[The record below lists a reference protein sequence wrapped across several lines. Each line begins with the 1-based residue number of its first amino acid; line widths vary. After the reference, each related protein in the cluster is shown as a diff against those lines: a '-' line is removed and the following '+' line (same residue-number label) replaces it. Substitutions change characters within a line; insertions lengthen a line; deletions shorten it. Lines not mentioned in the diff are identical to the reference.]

1 MEQWQLYIT
10 ELQKVSALLF
20 TIVTALGII
29 SMAIIVLSIRIENDD
44 LPSNN
49 KITYYLDALTELA
62 GIFIWLLC
70 IWLCVPMLK
79 VALIMK
85 GIVL

>member
-20 TIVTALGII
+20 TIVTVLGII
-29 SMAIIVLSIRIENDD
+29 SMAIIVLSIRIENGD

-49 KITYYLDALTELA
+49 KTTYYLDALTELG